1 MKYLNCL
8 QTANNYEESRKILE
22 TLGLKVKDYSKYGM
36 YLVKY
41 DKNQSNMVDLDV
53 QRCRGLI
60 FSLDNQV
67 LSIPP
72 SKSIPFQSFVNNATD
87 FESIRF
93 EEFIDGTMVQM
104 FYFND
109 KWNIATRSSIGANCR
124 WYSNKKF
131 SELFNESGQKLN
143 MDKLETNTCYTFVL
157 KHSENRIV
165 KQYEDCSIVLVKA
178 TRITDDKIEDLKLDT
193 LNIGVETPKV
203 FNFSNMDEAIEACS
217 NFNFDEQGLVLKYEK
232 DGQEIRSKL
241 RNPKYNSA
249 KILRGNTNNL
259 KYQFLELRQNGYLAQ
274 YLDYFPEHNDLFN
287 GYTTELYQV
296 TQNLFNYYQKIHVR
310 RPKTNIKQIPFEYRP
325 LCYELHG
332 MFIKTGAVTTFGRVK
347 NYINTMDIP
356 RLLFVIN
363 YRYRERDTTS
373 DRHCVKENNSDGKG
387 EVKNND
393 NDSNV
398 EASLS

>member
-22 TLGLKVKDYSKYGM
+22 NLGLKVKDYSKYGM

-41 DKNQSNMVDLDV
+41 DKNQSNMIDLDV

-131 SELFNESGQKLN
+131 SELFNESGQKLD

-217 NFNFDEQGLVLKYEK
+217 GFNFDEQGLVLKYEK

-259 KYQFLELRQNGYLAQ
+259 KYQFLELRQNGYLPQ

-296 TQNLFNYYQKIHVR
+296 TQNLFNYYKKIHVH

-332 MFIKTGAVTTFGRVK
+332 MFMKTGAITTFSRVK

-363 YRYRERDTTS
+363 YRYREQNNTS
-373 DRHCVKENNSDGKG
+373 NS
-387 EVKNND
+387 EVHGDCQNE
-393 NDSNV
+393 SR
-398 EASLS
+398 LS